1 MPNYVKLKNKMS
13 LKEIIK
19 EKREEIINI
28 ADQHGAFNLRLFGS
42 VARGE
47 ETEQSDI
54 DFLIDYDLDKISS
67 WFPSGLVE
75 DLETLLKRRVDV
87 VTINSLH
94 YLIRD
99 KVLSEAIVL

>member
-1 MPNYVKLKNKMS
+1 MS

-28 ADQHGAFNLRLFGS
+28 AEQHGTFNLRLFGS

-54 DFLIDYDLDKISS
+54 HFLIDYDLDKISS

>member
-1 MPNYVKLKNKMS
+1 MT

-19 EKREEIINI
+19 DKREEILDI
-28 ADQHGAFNLRLFGS
+28 AAKHGAFNLRLFGS

-75 DLETLLKRRVDV
+75 DLETLLNRRVDV

-94 YLIRD
+94 YLIKD

>member
-1 MPNYVKLKNKMS
+1 MCPIILNKKMS

-75 DLETLLKRRVDV
+75 DLETLLNRRVDV

>member
-1 MPNYVKLKNKMS
+1 MS

-19 EKREEIINI
+19 EKREEILNI

-42 VARGE
+42 IARGE
-47 ETEQSDI
+47 ETGQSDI

-75 DLETLLKRRVDV
+75 DLETLLNRRVDV
-87 VTINSLH
+87 LTINSLH
-94 YLIRD
+94 YLIKD

>member
-1 MPNYVKLKNKMS
+1 MS

-19 EKREEIINI
+19 EKREEILNI
-28 ADQHGAFNLRLFGS
+28 AGQHGAFNLRLFGS

-75 DLETLLKRRVDV
+75 DLETLLNRRVDV

>member
-1 MPNYVKLKNKMS
+1 MG

>member
-1 MPNYVKLKNKMS
+1 MS

>member
-1 MPNYVKLKNKMS
+1 MS

-19 EKREEIINI
+19 EKREEILNI
-28 ADQHGAFNLRLFGS
+28 AEQHGAFNLRLFGS

-54 DFLIDYDLDKISS
+54 DFLIDYDLNKISS

-75 DLETLLKRRVDV
+75 DLETLLNRRVDV

-94 YLIRD
+94 YLIKD

>member
-1 MPNYVKLKNKMS
+1 MCPIILNKKMS

>member
-1 MPNYVKLKNKMS
+1 MS

-28 ADQHGAFNLRLFGS
+28 AEQHGAFNLRLFGS
-42 VARGE
+42 VARGK

>member
-1 MPNYVKLKNKMS
+1 MCPIILNKKMS

-28 ADQHGAFNLRLFGS
+28 ADKHGAFNLRLFGS

-75 DLETLLKRRVDV
+75 DLETLLNRRVDV